1 IVDSEG
7 NVQDKISVEL
17 PDKQIVTVDNQIQLP
32 TDYPDKAVEARL
44 QAIEQTQSQI
54 LDKLNDTIDTRLT
67 GSNMEYYSKDEAT
80 MPSANSVP
88 LGAFCMVVDTGNI
101 WQSDGTDWK
110 VFA

>member
-1 IVDSEG
+1 MANPS
-7 NVQDKISVEL
+7 
-17 PDKQIVTVDNQIQLP
+17 DKQMLRDANGDLIPQYWDVVAGEFKPLTGSDGAQ
-32 TDYPDKAVEARL
+32 
-44 QAIEQTQSQI
+44 
-54 LDKLNDTIDTRLT
+54 DTRLT

>member
-1 IVDSEG
+1 MSQFPFRDFLRETEDGKKALTTANHVMTESGIWVPQRGSDDG
-7 NVQDKISVEL
+7 SV
-17 PDKQIVTVDNQIQLP
+17 N
-32 TDYPDKAVEARL
+32 
-44 QAIEQTQSQI
+44 
-54 LDKLNDTIDTRLT
+54 TRLT

-101 WQSDGTDWK
+101 WQSNGTDWK